1 MCFRAGGI
9 PNKLY
14 LGGID
19 DMVPFIFKQ
28 VVRLTPGVAIL
39 LPFEQAVRLKP
50 GVAILLRS
58 E

>member
-1 MCFRAGGI
+1 MTWSRSF
-9 PNKLY
+9 L
-14 LGGID
+14 
-19 DMVPFIFKQ
+19 Q

-39 LPFEQAVRLKP
+39 LRFEQAVRLKP